1 MNIENLTEGGFLIT
15 KIQQLSQR
23 IFDMLLKE
31 YEINEITAAQGRVI
45 FPIWQ
50 KDNLS
55 FQELKKATLLS
66 KATLSYMLDQLEKA
80 GHIQRIRSQDDKRII
95 FIKLTKLNKDLME
108 RFIQVSNGMKDIFY
122 KGFSDNEIADF
133 EEYLKKVLKNLTTY
147 KKKNI

>member
-1 MNIENLTEGGFLIT
+1 MKIEKLTEGGFLIT

-23 IFDMLLKE
+23 IFDTLLKE
-31 YEINEITAAQGRVI
+31 YEIKEITAAQGRVI

-80 GHIQRIRSQDDKRII
+80 GHIQRIRSQDDKRVIY
-95 FIKLTKLNKDLME
+95 IKLTKLNKDLME
-108 RFIQVSNGMKDIFY
+108 KFIQVSKGMKDIFY
-122 KGFSDNEIADF
+122 KGFSDNQIAAF
-133 EEYLKKVLKNLTTY
+133 EGNLKKVLENLTDY
-147 KKKNI
+147 KKKV